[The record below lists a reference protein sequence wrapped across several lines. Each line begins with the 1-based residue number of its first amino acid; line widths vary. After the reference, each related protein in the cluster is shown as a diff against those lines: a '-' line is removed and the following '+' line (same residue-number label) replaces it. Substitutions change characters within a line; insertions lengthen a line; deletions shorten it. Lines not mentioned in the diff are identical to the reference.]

1 MNKYYIV
8 PSELIESNFPDD
20 MAILDKQLGI
30 LHTEMSLE
38 EVKEYLKTIE
48 PKIPY

>member
-8 PSELIESNFPDD
+8 PAILIESNFPDD
-20 MAILDKQLGI
+20 MAILDEQLGI
-30 LHTEMSLE
+30 LHTEMTLE
-38 EVKEYLKTIE
+38 ELKEYLKKIE